1 MKAKEITKLTKKN
14 LKDAKIISE
23 DLNSMYKDVEKTK
36 NKYKKSFLDWEDAKD
51 NYMKAEKEG
60 ILSRK
65 EITKLKSLSNS
76 RNAQCEDYKG
86 VYASQLVKTNK
97 YQEKYY
103 YKDLEKTKTKYK
115 KSFLDWED
123 AKDSYMKAENDGILS
138 RKEITKLK
146 SLSNSRNAQCEDYK
160 GVYASQL
167 VKTNKYQAKYYY
179 KDLPG
184 VINSLQNIE
193 IDRIEY
199 FKHAMDQCV
208 AAEKQVAP
216 IIDKCREDMENLIL
230 TIDPVADSC
239 IIITR

>member
-1 MKAKEITKLTKKN
+1 LVLQELGFQAGQHEVLSEMLTIKLQQEVQMKAKEILKFTKKN

-23 DLNSMYKDVEKTK
+23 DLNLMYKDVEKTK

-51 NYMKAEKEG
+51 NYMKAEK
-60 ILSRK
+60 
-65 EITKLKSLSNS
+65 
-76 RNAQCEDYKG
+76 
-86 VYASQLVKTNK
+86 
-97 YQEKYY
+97 
-103 YKDLEKTKTKYK
+103 
-115 KSFLDWED
+115 
-123 AKDSYMKAENDGILS
+123 DGILS

-160 GVYASQL
+160 GAYASQL
-167 VKTNKYQAKYYY
+167 VKTNKYQEKYYY
-179 KDLPG
+179 KDLSG

-199 FKHAMDQCV
+199 FKRAMNQCV

-216 IIDKCREDMENLIL
+216 INDKCREDMENLLKSIN
-230 TIDPVADSC
+230 PVADSC

>member
-1 MKAKEITKLTKKN
+1 MVLQELGFQAGQHEVLSEMLTIQLQQEVQMKAKEIAKFTKKN

-51 NYMKAEKEG
+51 NYMKAEKDG

-65 EITKLKSLSNS
+65 EIAKLKSLSNS
-76 RNAQCEDYKG
+76 RNAQSEDYKG

-97 YQEKYY
+97 YQE
-103 YKDLEKTKTKYK
+103 
-115 KSFLDWED
+115 
-123 AKDSYMKAENDGILS
+123 
-138 RKEITKLK
+138 R
-146 SLSNSRNAQCEDYK
+146 
-160 GVYASQL
+160 
-167 VKTNKYQAKYYY
+167 YYY

-184 VINSLQNIE
+184 VINILQNIE
-193 IDRIEY
+193 IDRIDY
-199 FKHAMDQCV
+199 FKHALNQCV

-216 IIDKCREDMENLIL
+216 IIDKCREDMENLIQ

-239 IIITR
+239 IIIPR